1 MKVEPKQLAGAPRC
15 GARARNRGGAPCR
28 APCVRGKSRCRL
40 HGGARGSGGQLGP
53 KNGMWRGGKFSRE
66 GRALRNDLRE
76 MRRLGEAM
84 VAKVADLHGRKPPRP
99 LRRRVHVKRVLKPK
113 GEQK

>member
-1 MKVEPKQLAGAPRC
+1 
-15 GARARNRGGAPCR
+15 
-28 APCVRGKSRCRL
+28 
-40 HGGARGSGGQLGP
+40 
-53 KNGMWRGGKFSRE
+53 
-66 GRALRNDLRE
+66 